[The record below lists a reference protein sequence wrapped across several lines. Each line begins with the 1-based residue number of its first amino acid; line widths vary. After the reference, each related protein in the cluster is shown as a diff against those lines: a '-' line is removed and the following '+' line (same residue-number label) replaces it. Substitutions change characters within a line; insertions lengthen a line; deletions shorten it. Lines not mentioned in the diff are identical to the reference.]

1 MDKNINNSLEALD
14 LLTIA
19 SFIIQIQSWNNNS
32 KYTKNIHT
40 RLDNIFQKLNI
51 IEAKIDK
58 LLKEK

>member
-32 KYTKNIHT
+32 KYTNNIHT
-40 RLDNIFQKLNI
+40 RLDNIFQRLNI

>member
-32 KYTKNIHT
+32 KYTKNIHI
-40 RLDNIFQKLNI
+40 RLDNIFQRLNI